1 MIIKMNKTSLVMAFF
16 VAAVLTGLFIRF
28 GTRESFAQKEVGM
41 PLNSPGI
48 GPFDGVSQ
56 GGGVS
61 GWAATEA
68 TPVLASNLGA
78 APLPSAADNSNDFM
92 LMVGN
97 RVDSSCCPSAY
108 NTDTGCV
115 CLTEADKDLFAH
127 RGGNRA

>member
-1 MIIKMNKTSLVMAFF
+1 MNKTSLVVAFF
-16 VAAVLTGLFIRF
+16 VAAILTGLFIRF
-28 GTRESFAQKEVGM
+28 GSRESFAQKEVGM

-68 TPVLASNLGA
+68 APVLSSNLGA

-92 LMVGN
+92 LLVGN
-97 RVDSSCCPSAY
+97 RVDPSCCPAAF

-115 CLTEADKDLFAH
+115 CLTEKDKDFFGH